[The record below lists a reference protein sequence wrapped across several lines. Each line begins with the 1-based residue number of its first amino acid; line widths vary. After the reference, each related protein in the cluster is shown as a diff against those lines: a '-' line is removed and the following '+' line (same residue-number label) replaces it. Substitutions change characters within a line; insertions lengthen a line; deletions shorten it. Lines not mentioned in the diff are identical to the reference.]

1 MLNQNLSSMKIHNA
15 STGFTAAG
23 KRVDKGKVPDVSVCC
38 VIKHKSKESRDSVRK
53 NQDTS
58 A

>member
-1 MLNQNLSSMKIHNA
+1 MKIHNA